1 MFIKMKLFKRFR
13 RLLSHFNQVIKVTD
27 YPHVHPSAVIH
38 PSVVVLNPDNL
49 IMEENTNIQQF
60 ARIGNLRAKFIMRK
74 GAGSAAGLYVIP
86 GNHMSVI
93 GKRMKEVTDEMKDEI
108 DINRESDKD
117 VIVEEEVW
125 IGARVSLL
133 NGVHIGRGAI
143 IGTGSVVRKSIPP
156 YAITIGNPAKIVGFK
171 FTPDEVIEHEKI
183 LYPEAERLPRDL
195 LEKNYKKYFQSRLK
209 EIRSY
214 TSLS

>member
-1 MFIKMKLFKRFR
+1 MKTKFSIR
-13 RLLSHFNQVIKVTD
+13 RLLGHFKSIAMVKK

-60 ARIGNLRAKFIMRK
+60 ARIGNLRAKFIMKK
-74 GAGSAAGLYVIP
+74 GSGSAAGLYVIP

-93 GKRMKEVTDEMKDEI
+93 GLRMKEVTDEMKDSI
-108 DINRESDKD
+108 DVHHEADKD
-117 VIVEEEVW
+117 IVVEEEVW

-143 IGTGSVVRKSIPP
+143 LGTGSVVRKSIPP
-156 YAITIGNPAKIVGFK
+156 YSITIGNPAKIVGFK
-171 FTPDEVIEHEKI
+171 FTPDEIIEHEKI
-183 LYPEAERLPRDL
+183 LYPESERLPREL
-195 LEKNYKKYFQSRLK
+195 LEKNYNKYFKNRLK
-209 EIRSY
+209 EIKSY

>member
-1 MFIKMKLFKRFR
+1 MKLFKRLR
-13 RLLSHFNQVIKVTD
+13 RFASHLKQAVEVVD
-27 YPHVHPSAVIH
+27 YPHIHETAIVH

-60 ARIGNLRAKFIMRK
+60 ARIGNLRAKFILKK
-74 GAGSAAGLYVIP
+74 GSGSAAGLYVIP

-93 GKRMKEVTDEMKDEI
+93 GLRMKEVTDEMKDQI
-108 DINRESDKD
+108 DVQHEADKD
-117 VIVEEEVW
+117 IVVEEEVW

-171 FTPDEVIEHEKI
+171 FTPDEIIEHEKI
-183 LYPEAERLPRDL
+183 
-195 LEKNYKKYFQSRLK
+195 
-209 EIRSY
+209 
-214 TSLS
+214 

>member
-1 MFIKMKLFKRFR
+1 MSEKFSLR
-13 RLLSHFNQVIKVTD
+13 RLLGHIKNGAMVKN
-27 YPHVHPSAVIH
+27 YPHVHPTAVIH
-38 PSVVVLNPDNL
+38 PSVVVLNPENL
-49 IMEENTNIQQF
+49 VMEEKTNIQQF
-60 ARIGNLRAKFIMRK
+60 ARIGNLRAKFIMKR
-74 GAGSAAGLYVIP
+74 GSGSAAGLYVIP

-108 DINRESDKD
+108 DINREADKD
-117 VIVEEEVW
+117 VVVEEEVW

-183 LYPEAERLPRDL
+183 LYPESERLPREM
-195 LEKNYKKYFQSRLK
+195 LEKNYNKYFKSRLK